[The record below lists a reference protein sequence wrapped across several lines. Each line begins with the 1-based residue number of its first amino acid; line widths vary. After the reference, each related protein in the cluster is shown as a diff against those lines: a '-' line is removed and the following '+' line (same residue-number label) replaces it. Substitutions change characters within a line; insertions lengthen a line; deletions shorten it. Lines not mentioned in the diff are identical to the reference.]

1 MEAYIQNVI
10 FLLIFLIFKG
20 LHFSGLY
27 ILECMISY
35 SLRCQLGFWFVMF
48 LILFLILIVFL
59 SSYLGITSH
68 TLRNH
73 ALSSLQPFLD
83 ASSLFL
89 FLQKHHWKILQRH
102 FIPQFSSSVTNF
114 FLSQKKFFIS
124 LYGEIVFQSS
134 MSNNTKLFSY
144 FKCCYD
150 NADPLNWNQWHIQSN

>member
-59 SSYLGITSH
+59 SSYLVITSH

-73 ALSSLQPFLD
+73 ALSSLQSCSHHLLIL
-83 ASSLFL
+83 SSSCFKDLPSLVLLTFPRCFFTFSIPSKTSLKNSSKTFYSSVFL
-89 FLQKHHWKILQRH
+89 F
-102 FIPQFSSSVTNF
+102 
-114 FLSQKKFFIS
+114 
-124 LYGEIVFQSS
+124 
-134 MSNNTKLFSY
+134 SN
-144 FKCCYD
+144 
-150 NADPLNWNQWHIQSN
+150 

>member
-10 FLLIFLIFKG
+10 FLLIFLIFKS

-73 ALSSLQPFLD
+73 ALSSLQPCSHHLLIL
-83 ASSLFL
+83 SSSCFKDLPSLVLLTFPRCFFTFSIPSKTSLKNSSKTFYSSVFL
-89 FLQKHHWKILQRH
+89 F
-102 FIPQFSSSVTNF
+102 
-114 FLSQKKFFIS
+114 
-124 LYGEIVFQSS
+124 
-134 MSNNTKLFSY
+134 SN
-144 FKCCYD
+144 
-150 NADPLNWNQWHIQSN
+150 